1 MHTYAASIAVR
12 ILTVASCKGN
22 RLGGDSSVASD
33 AAARLP
39 GNPPRG
45 KRMGA
50 DWLLPIYGL
59 IVGMLVGLTGMGG
72 GVLMTPLLVLGLGMP
87 ATAAIGTDLAYS
99 SITKLAGTWQ
109 HWRQGTVD
117 MRVVSALAIGSI
129 PATLVAVA
137 TLFYLH
143 SVNATVVDAVLE
155 RFIGVMLVVAAT
167 LMLQKLW
174 RNTRGTAEPPSE
186 HLVTYPTGRLMAIGA
201 FGGFL
206 VGLTSIGSGSLIIAL
221 LVITVSLTPE
231 KLVGTDVAHA
241 FLLVGAA
248 ALAHLFVLNDVDVVL
263 AGKLLVGSIPGVLIG
278 SRLTVWVPRRP
289 LQAGLVVLLLT
300 TAVSRLR

>member
-1 MHTYAASIAVR
+1 
-12 ILTVASCKGN
+12 
-22 RLGGDSSVASD
+22 
-33 AAARLP
+33 
-39 GNPPRG
+39 
-45 KRMGA
+45 MGA

-59 IVGMLVGLTGMGG
+59 IVGTLVGLTGMGG

-87 ATAAIGTDLAYS
+87 ATAAVGTDLAYS

-117 MRVVSALAIGSI
+117 MRVVRALAIGSI
-129 PATLVAVA
+129 PATLVAAA
-137 TLFYLH
+137 TVFFLH
-143 SVNATVVDAVLE
+143 SVSTNAVDALLE
-155 RFIGVMLVVAAT
+155 RFIGVMLVIAAS
-167 LMLQKLW
+167 LMLHKLW
-174 RNTRGTAEPPSE
+174 RSTRGTTELPAE
-186 HLVTYPTGRLMAIGA
+186 HLANRSTAKLVAIGA
-201 FGGFL
+201 FGGFPGRVDL
-206 VGLTSIGSGSLIIAL
+206 DRQWQPATAL

-248 ALAHLFVLNDVDVVL
+248 ALAHLFVLNDVDVAL

-289 LQAGLVVLLLT
+289 LQAGLAVLLLT
-300 TAVSRLR
+300 TALSLLR

>member
-1 MHTYAASIAVR
+1 
-12 ILTVASCKGN
+12 
-22 RLGGDSSVASD
+22 
-33 AAARLP
+33 
-39 GNPPRG
+39 
-45 KRMGA
+45 MGA

-59 IVGMLVGLTGMGG
+59 VVGMLVGLTGMGG

-87 ATAAIGTDLAYS
+87 ATVAVGTDLAYS

-117 MRVVSALAIGSI
+117 IRVVRAMAIGSV

-137 TLFYLH
+137 LLFLLH
-143 SVNATVVDAVLE
+143 SVDATAVDVLLE
-155 RFIGVMLVVAAT
+155 RFIGVMLVVAAA

-174 RNTRGTAEPPSE
+174 RARRGAADPLPDHSE
-186 HLVTYPTGRLMAIGA
+186 TYPTGKLIAIGA

-221 LVITVSLTPE
+221 LVITISLTPE

-248 ALAHLFVLNDVDVVL
+248 AIAHFFVLQDVDVAL

-289 LQAGLVVLLLT
+289 LQVGLAVLLLT
-300 TAVSRLR
+300 TAVTMLR

>member
-1 MHTYAASIAVR
+1 M
-12 ILTVASCKGN
+12 
-22 RLGGDSSVASD
+22 D
-33 AAARLP
+33 
-39 GNPPRG
+39 
-45 KRMGA
+45 A

-59 IVGMLVGLTGMGG
+59 VVGMLVGLTGIGG

-87 ATAAIGTDLAYS
+87 ATAAVGTDLAYS

-117 MRVVSALAIGSI
+117 IRVVRAMAIGSV

-137 TLFYLH
+137 MLFLLH
-143 SVNATVVDAVLE
+143 SVDAAAVDVLLE
-155 RFIGVMLVVAAT
+155 RFIGVMLVVAAA

-174 RNTRGTAEPPSE
+174 RARRGGLDPLPD
-186 HLVTYPTGRLMAIGA
+186 HLETYPTGKLIAIGA

-221 LVITVSLTPE
+221 LVITISLTPE

-248 ALAHLFVLNDVDVVL
+248 AIAHFFVLQDVDVAL

-289 LQAGLVVLLLT
+289 LQVGLAVLLLT
-300 TAVSRLR
+300 TAVTMLR

>member
-1 MHTYAASIAVR
+1 
-12 ILTVASCKGN
+12 
-22 RLGGDSSVASD
+22 
-33 AAARLP
+33 
-39 GNPPRG
+39 
-45 KRMGA
+45 MGA

-59 IVGMLVGLTGMGG
+59 VVGMLVGLTGMGG

-87 ATAAIGTDLAYS
+87 ATAAVGTDLAYS
-99 SITKLAGTWQ
+99 AITKLAGTWQ

-117 MRVVSALAIGSI
+117 VRVVRALAIGSV

-137 TLFYLH
+137 TLFLLH
-143 SVNATVVDAVLE
+143 SIDATAVDTLLE
-155 RFIGVMLVVAAT
+155 RFIGVMLVVAAA

-174 RNTRGTAEPPSE
+174 RSRRGPADALPDHPMS
-186 HLVTYPTGRLMAIGA
+186 YPTSKLIAIGA

-221 LVITVSLTPE
+221 LVITISLTPE

-248 ALAHLFVLNDVDVVL
+248 AIAHFIVLQDVDVAL

-289 LQAGLVVLLLT
+289 LQVGLAVLLLT
-300 TAVSRLR
+300 SAVTMLR

>member
-1 MHTYAASIAVR
+1 
-12 ILTVASCKGN
+12 
-22 RLGGDSSVASD
+22 
-33 AAARLP
+33 
-39 GNPPRG
+39 
-45 KRMGA
+45 MGA

-99 SITKLAGTWQ
+99 SVTKLAGTWQ

-117 MRVVSALAIGSI
+117 MRVVRALAIGSV
-129 PATLVAVA
+129 PATLVAVV
-137 TLFYLH
+137 TLFFLH
-143 SVNATVVDAVLE
+143 SVDATAVNAVL
-155 RFIGVMLVVAAT
+155 RRLWLGKHGV
-167 LMLQKLW
+167 
-174 RNTRGTAEPPSE
+174 AEAPPR
-186 HLVTYPTGRLMAIGA
+186 HLVAFPVGKLIAIGA

-221 LVITVSLTPE
+221 LVITISLTPE
-231 KLVGTDVAHA
+231 KLVGTEVAHA

-248 ALAHLFVLNDVDVVL
+248 ALAHLFVLKDVDVAL

-289 LQAGLVVLLLT
+289 LQAGLAVLLLT
-300 TAVSRLR
+300 TAVSLLR

>member
-1 MHTYAASIAVR
+1 
-12 ILTVASCKGN
+12 
-22 RLGGDSSVASD
+22 
-33 AAARLP
+33 
-39 GNPPRG
+39 
-45 KRMGA
+45 MGA

-72 GVLMTPLLVLGLGMP
+72 GVLMTPLLMLGLGLP
-87 ATAAIGTDLAYS
+87 ATSAIGTDLAYS
-99 SITKLAGTWQ
+99 AVTKLAGTWQ

-117 MRVVSALAIGSI
+117 LRVVRAMAIGSV

-137 TLFYLH
+137 TLFLLH
-143 SVNATVVDAVLE
+143 AIDATAVNSVLE
-155 RFIGVMLVVAAT
+155 RFIGVMLVVAAA
-167 LMLQKLW
+167 LMLHKLW
-174 RNTRGTAEPPSE
+174 RSTRGAAESVTE
-186 HLVTYPTGRLMAIGA
+186 RNLTYPTGKLIAIGA

-248 ALAHLFVLNDVDVVL
+248 ALAHLFVLNDVDVAL
-263 AGKLLVGSIPGVLIG
+263 AAKLLVGSIPGVLIG

-289 LQAGLVVLLLT
+289 LQAGLAILLLT
-300 TAVSRLR
+300 TAVTLLR